1 MPAEDKEDISIKILL
16 KVNVTNH
23 GLADQV
29 HDDILLKIHNNKFN
43 LLKSNDNSLY
53 TSSRP
58 QSLVQM
64 SSDDDQFS
72 QNYYI
77 NGLKAHSSLIIEIP
91 VYLSKRLHADFR
103 GPLESTFTYNEF
115 TTSVKPKHQV
125 IVFD

>member
-1 MPAEDKEDISIKILL
+1 MISFDASELSKVPAEDKEDISIKILL

-64 SSDDDQFS
+64 TSDDD
-72 QNYYI
+72 
-77 NGLKAHSSLIIEIP
+77 
-91 VYLSKRLHADFR
+91 
-103 GPLESTFTYNEF
+103 
-115 TTSVKPKHQV
+115 
-125 IVFD
+125 